1 MILRDLRFH
10 LKFNLRLSKCQ
21 LKLLQSCNKFDFKV
35 IPYIIFLTLTFCC
48 AIYYLRHNN
57 FLHQH
62 QNIRPSHRKKHIV
75 NNKLEI
81 EILNDLRYQ
90 VPGLGHLGQ
99 ETILTGAAAE
109 RGEKDLDVHYM
120 NIEIS
125 KQLTYNRAIEDFR
138 HTDCLDKVHDLLS
151 LPKTSVIIVFYN
163 EPYSV
168 LV

>member
-35 IPYIIFLTLTFCC
+35 IPY
-48 AIYYLRHNN
+48 NN